1 MLRRVLAAAV
11 LVAPLLCGPATAVA
25 TPFADVP
32 ASSWAYA
39 DVESLAADGIVV
51 GYPDGTFKGDRP
63 LTRYEM
69 AAVVARALTHVRAIP
84 KGEPG
89 PSRADLEK
97 LQKLVDAYKDELDA
111 LGVRE
116 TDVEDRLDRLE
127 RATAVSRAVT
137 IHGVFLPQLSSRQ
150 QTVASQA
157 VGPAGGRIDPIVATY
172 LATDPSNDPL
182 TAAGAGLDLRQ
193 TSRFVLGYA
202 IDEKLSVSLP
212 VRFFASG
219 AGGPTATNADV
230 EPSVEFDVT
239 QAGAL
244 HDIALRFGIVDDLLA
259 TTTGLAFRT
268 PESAGAADRYALP
281 FAPLQRGLS
290 LRGTVAEGTFGLTDV
305 QASFTQLDDALLDA
319 EPSVLGATGS
329 AQYGTVGEL
338 LPSVP
343 AAAGLGRI
351 GVTPRADT
359 FASGPTP
366 LGIAYLSQAAVAGSV
381 AIATYQGP
389 GAMPAFAYDPA
400 RNAVVFATPLPAGA
414 QIVVSYDPAATVAS
428 VPRRYLAHVRAVQH
442 VAALPGFAVG
452 VSASHLF
459 DVDGAAGGGIGA
471 AALPSGYGL
480 VDDTVLG
487 LDLSARVPIVGLAAA
502 RRPVV
507 FGELASTRYSP
518 DSRSVAAVGAGAGV
532 IGVRA
537 TVGALALSVR
547 YQSVGAAFAPGA
559 PVAFAGTVPAADAG
573 IVGFA
578 LPGFFG
584 IANTV
589 AIDREYDGQFAAAG
603 LASPGT
609 AANPALAYGYP
620 VVDPF
625 EASGPA
631 YFSAFAPNSAGPSAS
646 FDAPVR
652 VFGTDV
658 EVRGGYRRLG
668 QVALP
673 SAGLAFGPAV
683 AVTAPLVEQRAD
695 LATSFA
701 IPVARNHAL
710 ATDLQATYAAL
721 DRADRTAVGFTPID
735 AATGAF
741 DAAANAA
748 AASLLPR
755 GGPYGPGSAV
765 SSHPNYVAMR
775 RIALSAA
782 VALPLTRELTLG
794 GFYSTQAFG
803 GTAGTTLGQSIAQTK
818 VTYQG
823 SLTYA
828 VPRTNSSLT
837 FVSRHDAYRDR
848 VLPSYDTA
856 ANRQD
861 LDLTVRF

>member
-11 LVAPLLCGPATAVA
+11 LVAPLLCGAAVA

-172 LATDPSNDPL
+172 LAADPSNDPL

-329 AQYGTVGEL
+329 AHYGTVGEL
-338 LPSVP
+338 LPYVP
-343 AAAGLGRI
+343 ATALGRI

-518 DSRSVAAVGAGAGV
+518 DSRSVAAVGAGGCDRRARDGRGARAFGTV
-532 IGVRA
+532 PKRRRGVRA
-537 TVGALALSVR
+537 GRARRVCGHGARRRCGHCGLR
-547 YQSVGAAFAPGA
+547 APGLLRYREHGRDRSRVRR
-559 PVAFAGTVPAADAG
+559 PVRGG
-573 IVGFA
+573 
-578 LPGFFG
+578 
-584 IANTV
+584 
-589 AIDREYDGQFAAAG
+589 G

-695 LATSFA
+695 LETSFA

>member
-1 MLRRVLAAAV
+1 MLRRVLAAAFAV
-11 LVAPLLCGPATAVA
+11 VPLLCGPAPAVA

-32 ASSWAYA
+32 TSSWAYA

-69 AAVVARALTHVRAIP
+69 AAVVARALSYVRAIP

-212 VRFFASG
+212 VRFFAAG

-268 PESAGAADRYALP
+268 PESTGAADRYALP

-329 AQYGTVGEL
+329 APYGTVGEL
-338 LPSVP
+338 LPYVP
-343 AAAGLGRI
+343 AAAGLGQL

-381 AIATYQGP
+381 TIASYQGP
-389 GAMPAFAYDPA
+389 GATPAFAYDSA
-400 RNAVVFATPLPAGA
+400 RNAVVFTTPLPAGA

-442 VAALPGFAVG
+442 VAALPGFVVG

-459 DVDGAAGGGIGA
+459 DVDSAAGGGIGA
-471 AALPSGYGL
+471 VALPSGYGL

-487 LDLSARVPIVGLAAA
+487 LDLSARVPIVGLAAQ

-578 LPGFFG
+578 LPSFFG

-589 AIDREYDGQFAAAG
+589 AIDREYDGQFVAAG

-609 AANPALAYGYP
+609 AADPALAYGYP

-625 EASGPA
+625 EVSGPA
-631 YFSAFAPNSAGPSAS
+631 YFSAFAPNSAGPSVS

-673 SAGLAFGPAV
+673 SAERAFGPAL

-695 LATSFA
+695 LETSFA
-701 IPVARNHAL
+701 VPVARGHAL

-721 DRADRTAVGFTPID
+721 DRADRTAARFTPID

-765 SSHPNYVAMR
+765 SYHPNYVAMR

-794 GFYSTQAFG
+794 GFYATQAFG